1 MLKFFLQT
9 ENLENLIVPDSV
21 QKARFEQAVKDLA
34 NLDVKVIWQDML
46 EWIIWT
52 GIKVCISL
60 VVFYV
65 GRWILTRLI
74 NIVDAF
80 LTRKGIDASLHS
92 FGKTATKVVGYL
104 AIFIIIFSILGFES
118 SSVLAVFASMGLAI
132 GMALS
137 GTLQNFAG
145 GILILVL
152 RPYRIGDYIEAQGVS
167 GTVADIRL
175 FTTMIHTTDK
185 KTIYIPNNSI
195 STSIINNYSTSKTRR
210 CSWKVSVSYG
220 DNYDEIRSA
229 MLNIITRDSRT
240 LTDPAPHVR
249 IDALADSA
257 VVIEARAWVKN
268 SDYWDLYDSVTEAFY
283 KELPDHGANFPFPQL
298 DVHITREQNATKVN

>member
-9 ENLENLIVPDSV
+9 ENIDKLIVPDSV
-21 QKARFEQAVKDLA
+21 QKARFAQAVKDLA
-34 NLDVKVIWQDML
+34 NMDVKVIWQEMM
-46 EWIIWT
+46 EWLIWT

-60 VVFYV
+60 AIFYI
-65 GRWILTRLI
+65 GRWLLTRLI
-74 NIVDAF
+74 NIVDVF
-80 LTRKGIDASLHS
+80 LSRRNIDTSLQS
-92 FGKTATKVVGYL
+92 FGKTATKVVGYI
-104 AIFIIIFSILGFES
+104 AIFIIIFNVLGFES

-145 GILILVL
+145 GIMILVL

-167 GTVADIRL
+167 GTVADIQL
-175 FTTMIHTTDK
+175 FTTKIHTTDK

-220 DNYDEIRSA
+220 DNYDDIRTA
-229 MLNIITRDSRT
+229 MLDIITRDERALS
-240 LTDPAPHVR
+240 DPAPYIR

-268 SDYWDLYDSVTEAFY
+268 ADFWGLYDDVTEAFY
-283 KELPDHGANFPFPQL
+283 KELPKHGANFPFPQL
-298 DVHITREQNATKVN
+298 DVHITNEQDSSNAN

>member
-1 MLKFFLQT
+1 MLKYFLQT
-9 ENLENLIVPDSV
+9 ENLDKLIVPDSV

-34 NLDVKVIWQDML
+34 NLDVTVIWQEML
-46 EWIIWT
+46 EWVIWT

-74 NIVDAF
+74 NIVDGF

-92 FGKTATKVVGYL
+92 FGKTATKVVGYII
-104 AIFIIIFSILGFES
+104 IFIIIFSILGFES

-167 GTVADIRL
+167 GTVANIGL
-175 FTTMIHTTDK
+175 FSTMIHTADK

-195 STSIINNYSTSKTRR
+195 STSIINNYSTSTTRR
-210 CSWKVSVSYG
+210 CSWKVSVAYG
-220 DNYDEIRSA
+220 DNYDTIREA
-229 MLNIITRDSRT
+229 MLEIITRDGRA
-240 LTDPAPHVR
+240 LADPAPYIR

-268 SDYWDLYDSVTEAFY
+268 ADYWGLYDSVTEAFY
-283 KELPDHGANFPFPQL
+283 KELPTHGANFPFPQL
-298 DVHITREQNATKVN
+298 DVHITKQ

>member
-1 MLKFFLQT
+1 MLNYFLQT
-9 ENLENLIVPDSV
+9 ENIDNLIVPDSV
-21 QKARFEQAVKDLA
+21 QKARFEQAVKELA
-34 NLDVKVIWQDML
+34 NLDVKVIWQEMM

-60 VVFYV
+60 VIFYV

-80 LTRKGIDASLHS
+80 LTRRNIDASLHS
-92 FGKTATKVVGYL
+92 FGKTATKVIGYIV
-104 AIFIIIFSILGFES
+104 IFIIIFNVLGFES
-118 SSVLAVFASMGLAI
+118 SSVLAVFASMGLAV

-167 GTVADIRL
+167 GTVVDIRL
-175 FTTMIHTTDK
+175 FTTMIHTADK

-195 STSIINNYSTSKTRR
+195 STSIINNFSTSKTRR

-220 DNYDEIRSA
+220 DNYDEIRTA
-229 MLNIITRDSRT
+229 MLDIITRDGRA
-240 LTDPAPHVR
+240 LTDPAPYVR

-257 VVIEARAWVKN
+257 VVIEARAWVN
-268 SDYWDLYDSVTEAFY
+268 NADFWGLYDDVTEAFY
-283 KELPDHGANFPFPQL
+283 KELPKHGANFPFPQL
-298 DVHITREQNATKVN
+298 DVHLTKE

>member
-1 MLKFFLQT
+1 MLNYFLQS
-9 ENLENLIVPDSV
+9 ENIDNLIIPDSV
-21 QKARFEQAVKDLA
+21 QKARFAQAVKDIA
-34 NLDVKVIWQDML
+34 NMDVKVIWQEMM
-46 EWIIWT
+46 EWVIWT

-60 VVFYV
+60 AIFYA
-65 GRWILTRLI
+65 GRWLLNRLLSF
-74 NIVDAF
+74 VDAF
-80 LTRKGIDASLHS
+80 LNRRGIEASLHS
-92 FGKTATKVVGYL
+92 FAKTATKVIGYI
-104 AIFIIIFSILGFES
+104 AIFIIIFNILGFES

-145 GILILVL
+145 GIMILVL

-167 GTVADIRL
+167 GTVADICL
-175 FTTMIHTTDK
+175 FTTMVHTTDK

-220 DNYDEIRSA
+220 DNYDDIRAA
-229 MLNIITRDSRT
+229 MLDIITRDGRT
-240 LTDPAPHVR
+240 LSDPAPYIR

-268 SDYWDLYDSVTEAFY
+268 SDYWDVYDSVTEALY
-283 KELPDHGANFPFPQL
+283 KELPKHGANFPFPQL
-298 DVHITREQNATKVN
+298 DVHLTKD

>member
-1 MLKFFLQT
+1 MLNYFLQT
-9 ENLENLIVPDSV
+9 ENIDNLIVPDSV
-21 QKARFEQAVKDLA
+21 QKARFEQAVKELA
-34 NLDVKVIWQDML
+34 NLDVKVIWQDMM
-46 EWIIWT
+46 EWIIWP

-60 VVFYV
+60 VIFYV

-74 NIVDAF
+74 YIVDAF
-80 LTRKGIDASLHS
+80 LTRRNIDASLPS
-92 FGKTATKVVGYL
+92 FGKTATKVIGYIV
-104 AIFIIIFSILGFES
+104 IFIVIFNVLGFES
-118 SSVLAVFASMGLAI
+118 SSVLAVFASMGLAV

-167 GTVADIRL
+167 GTVVDIRL
-175 FTTMIHTTDK
+175 FTTMIHTADK

-195 STSIINNYSTSKTRR
+195 STSIINNFSTSKTRR

-220 DNYDEIRSA
+220 DNYDDIRTA
-229 MLNIITRDSRT
+229 MLDIITRDGRA
-240 LTDPAPHVR
+240 LTDPTPYVR

-257 VVIEARAWVKN
+257 VVIEARAWVN
-268 SDYWDLYDSVTEAFY
+268 NADFWGLYDDVTEAFY
-283 KELPDHGANFPFPQL
+283 KELPKHGANFPFPQL
-298 DVHITREQNATKVN
+298 DVHLTKE